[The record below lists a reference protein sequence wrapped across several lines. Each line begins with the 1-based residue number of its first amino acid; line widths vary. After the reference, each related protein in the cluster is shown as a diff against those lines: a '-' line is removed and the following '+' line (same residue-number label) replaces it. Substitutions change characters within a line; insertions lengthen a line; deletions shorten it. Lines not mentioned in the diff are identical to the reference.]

1 MQELLNFHI
10 NTLGIIQAL
19 RNAVFVEHLTLPLP
33 L

>member
-10 NTLGIIQAL
+10 NTLGIIQTL
-19 RNAVFVEHLTLPLP
+19 RNAVFVEHLTLSLP